1 MIAPRDEL
9 NEHRPP
15 SNEELA
21 ARLEEMADLLE
32 GQEANPYRVR
42 AYRTAADRLR
52 AQPRPVHELV
62 EQEGRAGLMHLPD
75 IGRGLAKTIEQL
87 ALAGRSELLERL
99 RGRSQA
105 EAVLATVPGV
115 GPELAGR
122 IHSQLGIETLEQLEQ
137 AAHDGRLADVPG
149 MGPRR
154 VRAIRESLA
163 GRLRLRHRPPIAAPG
178 DQPDVAELLDV
189 DREYREKAEA
199 GKLPRIAP
207 RRFNPSGE
215 AWLPVLHT
223 ERAGRHYSVL
233 YSNTAH
239 AHQQG
244 TTHDWVVIYRDDDD
258 NHGQWTV
265 ITAKSG
271 PLGGRRVVR
280 GREEECTRHYAGST
294 PPVRG

>member
-1 MIAPRDEL
+1 MIAPLDKL
-9 NEHRPP
+9 NEPTPP

-52 AQPRPVHELV
+52 SLGRPVHELV

-75 IGRGLAKTIEQL
+75 IGRGLAKTIEEL
-87 ALAGRSELLERL
+87 TLAGRSGLLEQL
-99 RGRSQA
+99 RGSSQA

-122 IHSQLGIETLEQLEQ
+122 IHAQLGVETLEQLEQ
-137 AAHDGRLADVPG
+137 AAHDGRLAEVAG

-163 GRLRLRHRPPIAAPG
+163 GRLRLRRRPPASSAG
-178 DQPDVAELLDV
+178 NQPDVGELLDV

-223 ERAGRHYSVL
+223 QRDRRHYSAL
-233 YSNTAH
+233 FSNTAH
-239 AHQQG
+239 AHQKG

-271 PLGGRRVVR
+271 ALRGRRVVR
-280 GREEECTRHYAGST
+280 GREEECARHYAGT
-294 PPVRG
+294 PDHAG